1 MFISSSPFTRMP
13 GICSCTIKHISTKQ
27 SCLESGSLMTVGLSL
42 KKTLAQRPIISIIR
56 CVVGD
61 QTTSEFCPDGE
72 IGRHKGLKI
81 PRTKHPCRFDP
92 GSGHHSQEDALGHL
106 FSFLAPVNYNPI
118 PGADLNGFGQ
128 TWPDVA
134 GPGQTVPISP
144 HPLLSDLIPSRL
156 ISSHLIPSH
165 LIQYHTISSHPF
177 LSFPTQS
184 CCIQSITTSSPPVQ
198 SNAVTYSHISTFHIA
213 AIYLVSVFTAVDC
226 AA

>member
-1 MFISSSPFTRMP
+1 
-13 GICSCTIKHISTKQ
+13 
-27 SCLESGSLMTVGLSL
+27 MTVGLSL

-106 FSFLAPVNYNPI
+106 FSFMAPVNYNPHPRSSSDRI
-118 PGADLNGFGQ
+118 WADMACCGRA
-128 TWPDVA
+128 WPDCPHLA
-134 GPGQTVPISP
+134 SSPSFGPNPIPSHLIPSHPISS
-144 HPLLSDLIPSRL
+144 HPVSSHPISSHLIPSRL

-165 LIQYHTISSHPF
+165 PILSYPFRLNPVASYPFRLNPVASNPLLLHPIQYSPMQSHTVTFRPF
-177 LSFPTQS
+177 T
-184 CCIQSITTSSPPVQ
+184 
-198 SNAVTYSHISTFHIA
+198 
-213 AIYLVSVFTAVDC
+213 
-226 AA
+226 

>member
-1 MFISSSPFTRMP
+1 
-13 GICSCTIKHISTKQ
+13 
-27 SCLESGSLMTVGLSL
+27 MTVGLSL

-118 PGADLNGFGQ
+118 PGAALTGFGQ

-134 GPGQTVPISP
+134 GPGHTVPISP
-144 HPLLSDLIPSRL
+144 HPLLSDLIPSHP
-156 ISSHLIPSH
+156 IPYNLIPSFPILSDSILLH
-165 LIQYHTISSHPF
+165 PIHYYFIPSSTVQCSH
-177 LSFPTQS
+177 
-184 CCIQSITTSSPPVQ
+184 IQSHLDLSHSSYLPDICL
-198 SNAVTYSHISTFHIA
+198 YSCRLCSLNHGCLNKDIFKKTGIA
-213 AIYLVSVFTAVDC
+213 LV
-226 AA
+226 

>member
-1 MFISSSPFTRMP
+1 
-13 GICSCTIKHISTKQ
+13 
-27 SCLESGSLMTVGLSL
+27 MTVGLSL

-118 PGADLNGFGQ
+118 PGAALTGFGQ

-156 ISSHLIPSH
+156 ISSHLIQSPPILSYPFRLNPVASNPLLLH
-165 LIQYHTISSHPF
+165 PIQYSPMQSHTVTSRPF
-177 LSFPTQS
+177 T
-184 CCIQSITTSSPPVQ
+184 
-198 SNAVTYSHISTFHIA
+198 
-213 AIYLVSVFTAVDC
+213 
-226 AA
+226 